1 MSHVDDGTLHA
12 YLDGELTPVES
23 ERLDAHLAACQACR
37 ARLEEERALIERA
50 SKLLSRAVPP
60 TPERAAPP
68 LHQLRRPRVA
78 WRLRMP
84 LAWAATVLMAVG
96 IGWFLR
102 GPTTALRLGAS
113 DSRLDSAPI
122 AQPAAEAPA
131 IALNT
136 RPMSTPGGHPEQR
149 RSNDSESAQGYRPAG
164 AGADRA
170 ALADRVAP
178 DDRSSR
184 EEADERPPVAKAADH
199 LARDS
204 ANSGLRAAPAAPVA
218 GNAIVGTAAPPDAAR
233 DAPARRRLSTVWP
246 VIEPRPARD
255 LLGAAPAAIPGIPI
269 RAMRRNPAAAAEIV
283 VEQEID
289 SGVVVHLFQK
299 RMDTAA
305 DALHRQAE
313 ASGLVSSGLVTNER
327 LARFVGS
334 LRIEIAGPLTTD
346 SLSRLLELVTPTT
359 P

>member
-84 LAWAATVLMAVG
+84 LAWAATVLMAVW
-96 IGWFLR
+96 IGWLLR

-136 RPMSTPGGHPEQR
+136 RPMSTASGRPEQR
-149 RSNDSESAQGYRPAG
+149 RLNESESDQGYRSAR
-164 AGADRA
+164 ADRA
-170 ALADRVAP
+170 ALADRAAP
-178 DDRSSR
+178 DDRAAR
-184 EEADERPPVAKAADH
+184 EEADERTPVAKAADR
-199 LARDS
+199 LTRDS
-204 ANSGLRAAPAAPVA
+204 ANSGLRTESPAPVA
-218 GNAIVGTAAPPDAAR
+218 GNAIVVTAAPPDAAR

-246 VIEPRPARD
+246 VIEPQPARD

-305 DALHRQAE
+305 DAVHRPAE

>member
-23 ERLDAHLAACQACR
+23 ERLDVHLAACEACR
-37 ARLEEERALIERA
+37 TRLVEERALIERA

-78 WRLRMP
+78 WKLRMP

-102 GPTTALRLGAS
+102 GPSSTLRVGAT
-113 DSRLDSAPI
+113 DFRLDSSPT
-122 AQPAAEAPA
+122 AQPAAEPPA
-131 IALNT
+131 IALDT
-136 RPMSTPGGHPEQR
+136 RPATVSARADQR
-149 RSNDSESAQGYRPAG
+149 RSNESESAQGYRPAG
-164 AGADRA
+164 AGDDRA
-170 ALADRVAP
+170 ALANRAAL
-178 DDRSSR
+178 
-184 EEADERPPVAKAADH
+184 EERDERREVPKAADR
-199 LARDS
+199 LTPDS
-204 ANSGLRAAPAAPVA
+204 ANLGLRAVPAEPVA
-218 GNAIVGTAAPPDAAR
+218 GNAIVVTAAPPDAAR
-233 DAPARRRLSTVWP
+233 DAPARQRMSAVWP
-246 VIEPRPARD
+246 VIEPQLARD
-255 LLGAAPAAIPGIPI
+255 LLGAAPAAIPGVPI
-269 RAMRRNPAAAAEIV
+269 RAMRRNPLTVAEIV

-289 SGVVVHLFQK
+289 SGVMVHLFQ
-299 RMDTAA
+299 RRTDTAA
-305 DALHRQAE
+305 GALYRLAE
-313 ASGLVSSGLVTNER
+313 PSGQRPSEQTTKEW

-346 SLSRLLELVTPTT
+346 SLNRLLELVAPIR

>member
-23 ERLDAHLAACQACR
+23 ERLDAHLAACEACR

-50 SKLLSRAVPP
+50 SKLLSRAVPA

-78 WRLRMP
+78 WRLRIP
-84 LAWAATVLMAVG
+84 LAWAATVVMAVG
-96 IGWFLR
+96 IGWLLR
-102 GPTTALRLGAS
+102 GPSSALLVGTT
-113 DSRLDSAPI
+113 DSRLDSSPS

-131 IALNT
+131 IALDT
-136 RPMSTPGGHPEQR
+136 RPATLSARADQR
-149 RSNDSESAQGYRPAG
+149 RPNEAESAQGYRPAG
-164 AGADRA
+164 AGDDRA
-170 ALADRVAP
+170 ALANRAAPEDR
-178 DDRSSR
+178 
-184 EEADERPPVAKAADH
+184 DERREVAKAADR
-199 LARDS
+199 LTPDS
-204 ANSGLRAAPAAPVA
+204 ANLGLRAVPPASVA
-218 GNAIVGTAAPPDAAR
+218 GNAIVAGAAAR
-233 DAPARRRLSTVWP
+233 DAPARQRPSALWP
-246 VIEPRPARD
+246 VIEPQLARD

-269 RAMRRNPAAAAEIV
+269 RTMRRNPLTAGEIV

-289 SGVVVHLFQK
+289 SGVIVHLFQ
-299 RMDTAA
+299 RRTDTAA
-305 DALHRQAE
+305 GALYRLAE
-313 ASGLVSSGLVTNER
+313 PPGQRAVEQTTNER

-346 SLSRLLELVTPTT
+346 SLNRLLELVVPIR